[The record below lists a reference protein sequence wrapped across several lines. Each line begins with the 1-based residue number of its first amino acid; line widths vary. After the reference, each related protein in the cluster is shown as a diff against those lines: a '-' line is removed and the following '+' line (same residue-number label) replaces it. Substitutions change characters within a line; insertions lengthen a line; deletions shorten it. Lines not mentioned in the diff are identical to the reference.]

1 MSKLFPWQNRTG
13 IPSSMT
19 FMITNI
25 GREKSA
31 EYTGDA
37 ESRILAVMESRGS
50 MNIME
55 IAKSVQLP
63 RSKVESTIPKLVQGG
78 YVTRSRS
85 IDE

>member
-1 MSKLFPWQNRTG
+1 MGLLPWQGRTG

-25 GREKSA
+25 GRDKSA
-31 EYTGDA
+31 EYTGDS
-37 ESRILAVMESRGS
+37 ESRILAILESRGS
-50 MNIME
+50 MNVGE
-55 IAKSVQLP
+55 IAKNTQLP
-63 RSKVESTIPKLVQGG
+63 RSKVEATIPKLVQGG